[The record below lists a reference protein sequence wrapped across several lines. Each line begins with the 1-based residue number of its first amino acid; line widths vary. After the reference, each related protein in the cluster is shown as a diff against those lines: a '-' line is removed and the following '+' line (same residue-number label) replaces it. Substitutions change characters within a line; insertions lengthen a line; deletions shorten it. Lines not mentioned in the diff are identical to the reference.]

1 MTGEKGSRQITM
13 KYLKPSAS
21 GIARPSN
28 VLAFALFALGFALV
42 FRGWLFT
49 GFDRAFG
56 DDEDGYLALAII
68 EHWRHVFAGTVHW
81 TDPIIFYPARGTLGY
96 TDAFFLLGAAHAALR
111 GLGLD
116 AFTAFMTVMAAVS
129 AIGFFGFRR
138 LAIRHFGVPPA
149 FAAVGAFL
157 FAFGNLDAVK
167 LIHVQVYCA
176 MLLPVLCDLGLSA
189 WKGARHGPVLAGG
202 AGVLY
207 GLTFLT
213 AFQAS
218 WFFAFYLLLIAL
230 FYPAVFG
237 RHAVVALLGEMYAR
251 RTIILAAAAGFAAG
265 IVPFLLL
272 YVPVFLSGHSR
283 GFAEVAGNMPQ
294 WRDLLNVTPENGVW
308 GALFE
313 RLGIA
318 GRPYRPVWEVEL
330 AFTPVVLTV
339 FAAGLVLIAARLLP
353 LPARGERVG
362 VRGRFHESE
371 PSRTAT
377 EAPTHGEAFSP
388 GSWSPSF
395 GRPKAGPVG
404 DPTSRLTLGEVSTD
418 RLLLLMGLAVVALWL
433 LQMDYFSVRPWQ
445 AVWAVVP
452 GAKAIRYTFR
462 SQLIA
467 NLFVSLIVARTLA
480 GLAHRRIAVIAL
492 ATMLIAE
499 QINLVWPPTMSRK
512 AALAWIDAA
521 PPPPAGCRA
530 FYVVPGARPPERS
543 GPQHQDDAMLFAQ
556 LRGIPTLNGYS
567 SWFPEGWALDE
578 PGSPGYPAAVRAWA
592 ERNHI
597 AGAVCGLEPRAGRW
611 VAGLPGSGG
620 VLQGGT

>member
-1 MTGEKGSRQITM
+1 MRALTVDRLPVTFDKRHR
-13 KYLKPSAS
+13 L
-21 GIARPSN
+21 
-28 VLAFALFALGFALV
+28 LAFALFALGFALV

-81 TDPIIFYPARGTLGY
+81 TDPIVFFPARGTLGY
-96 TDAFFLLGAAHAALR
+96 TDAFFLFGAADAALR

-116 AFTAFMTVMAAVS
+116 AFTAFMVVMAGVS

-157 FAFGNLDAVK
+157 FAFANLDAVK

-176 MLLPVLCDLGLSA
+176 MLLPVLCDLALSA
-189 WKGARHGPVLAGG
+189 WKGARGGPVLAAVAG
-202 AGVLY
+202 ALY
-207 GLTFLT
+207 GLMFLT
-213 AFQAS
+213 GFQAS

-230 FYPAVFG
+230 LYPPVFG
-237 RHAVVALLGEMYAR
+237 WQAALTLVREAAAKR
-251 RTIILAAAAGFAAG
+251 AIILAAAAGFAAG

-283 GFAEVAGNMPQ
+283 GFAEVAGNMPL
-294 WRDLLNVTPENGVW
+294 WRDLLNVTPENGIW

-318 GRPYRPVWEVEL
+318 GRPDRPVWEVEL
-330 AFTPVVLTV
+330 AFTPVVLAV
-339 FAAGLVLIAARLLP
+339 FAGGLILIAARLLP

-362 VRGRFHESE
+362 VRGRFPESE
-371 PSRTAT
+371 PLRMTT
-377 EAPTHGEAFSP
+377 EAQTRGKAPSP
-388 GSWSPSF
+388 GSL
-395 GRPKAGPVG
+395 RA
-404 DPTSRLTLGEVSTD
+404 PTSPRTRGEVMSAAPGESATNSDAPGSD
-418 RLLLLMGLAVVALWL
+418 RLLLLMGFAVVALWL
-433 LQMDYFSVRPWQ
+433 LQMEYFGVRPWH

-462 SQLIA
+462 SQLVA

-480 GLAHRRIAVIAL
+480 SLARHRIAVVVL
-492 ATMLIAE
+492 AAVLIAE
-499 QINLVWPPTMSRK
+499 QVNLVWPATMSRK
-512 AALAWIDAA
+512 AALAWINAA
-521 PPPPAGCRA
+521 PAPPAGCRA
-530 FYVVPGARPPERS
+530 FYVVPGAGPPERS

-567 SWFPEGWALDE
+567 SWFPDGWALDE
-578 PGSPGYPAAVRAWA
+578 PASPGYAAAVRAWA

-597 AGAVCGLEPRAGRW
+597 ADEVCGLEPRTGRW
-611 VAGLPGSGG
+611 VVG
-620 VLQGGT
+620 VP